1 MNSKSGLEV
10 AKESWCD
17 VRLVDIS
24 WGSEGR
30 DLILSFLLHENKIG
44 ELTCTW
50 AHSNKI
56 TLISGINEGGYPLT
70 FDAKIKKIS
79 DNEWEVLFD
88 FAGRGVVELK
98 CNELILEYSAR
109 T

>member
-1 MNSKSGLEV
+1 MNSKKSIEV
-10 AKESWCD
+10 ARESWCD

-30 DLILSFLLHENKIG
+30 DLILTFLMHENKIG

-50 AHSNKI
+50 AHSNS
-56 TLISGINEGGYPLT
+56 ISLVGGINEGGYPLT
-70 FDAKIKKIS
+70 YDAKIDK
-79 DNEWEVLFD
+79 NNGNGWEVVFD